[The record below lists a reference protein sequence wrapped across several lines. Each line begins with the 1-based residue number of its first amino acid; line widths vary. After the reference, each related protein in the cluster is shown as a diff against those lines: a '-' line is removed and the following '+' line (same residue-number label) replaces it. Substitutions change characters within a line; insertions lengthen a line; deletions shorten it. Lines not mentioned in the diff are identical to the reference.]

1 MALPYY
7 RNMKPYE
14 SVVFQFS
21 HHIIES
27 DNREET
33 YTIRNAGQ
41 WINES
46 TEFPNFEFVRK
57 HNSETN
63 PLSIT

>member
-7 RNMKPYE
+7 QNMKPYE

-27 DNREET
+27 DNGGET

-46 TEFPNFEFVRK
+46 TEFPNFD
-57 HNSETN
+57 
-63 PLSIT
+63 L